1 VSVAEIAQLH
11 NRYVRVSDCFK
22 AVWTFHQ
29 FASGVFKNFLTV
41 PLPYNIPFQQIYEEI
56 RRAGEMIQSSNAA
69 LAGQMMEKSERE
81 LAGVI
86 ARQIHA
92 DQQIGASILRRFFEK
107 LRNQDEK
114 IIFNLIK
121 FYLYADSIDGEQRD
135 KLDFLFTRIAEEF
148 IEDRGEY
155 SSRDS
160 LELKGQVQ
168 GLVGVRPAKVV
179 RPEQVAELI
188 RTVKLLQEEVERVTQ
203 FEQFTDRSLLHR
215 SRELKHSIGD
225 QFLNAD
231 VMMAIVS
238 LNIATKNRFA
248 LLYRDEETK
257 IVEDARKLLAN
268 EDAIA
273 RGFGDTNPD
282 LLEEMARFK
291 AFKSEF
297 DESRAQSN
305 VKYNVITGLKTSLHN
320 ILAQLDRN
328 LDASS
333 SSDDDDDGSSLF
345 LDQHDPDR
353 IVAKFGDDPVLY
365 GSLDRLLS
373 VLESFD
379 DDAPGEQIV
388 ASPATKN
395 LRLETWEVDAFRKL
409 YRNMPPIEGETE
421 DLHLL
426 FLRAAALRIRIDD
439 QASAISVVAVRTQPD
454 RLLLEEIKES
464 LDRAKEL
471 DHKFKEFLH
480 EGLCYSSQKNL
491 HRLYR
496 SRLRLLR
503 GFSGLW
509 LVYDS
514 FATVA

>member
-1 VSVAEIAQLH
+1 MSVAAIGELH

-29 FASGVFKNFLTV
+29 FASGVFKNFLDATI
-41 PLPYNIPFQQIYEEI
+41 PYDIPFQQIYEEI
-56 RRAGEMIQSSNAA
+56 RRAGEMIQSSNVA
-69 LAGQMMEKSERE
+69 LAGQVMEKSERE

-92 DQQIGASILRRFFEK
+92 DQQIGASIVRRFFEK

-148 IEDRGEY
+148 IEERGEY
-155 SSRDS
+155 STRDS
-160 LELKGQVQ
+160 LELRQQIQ
-168 GLVGVRPAKVV
+168 GLVGVRAASTI

-188 RTVKLLQEEVERVTQ
+188 RTIRLLHEEIDRVTV

-231 VMMAIVS
+231 VMMEIVS

-248 LLYRDEETK
+248 YLYRDEETK

-273 RGFGDTNPD
+273 RGFGGTNPD
-282 LLEEMARFK
+282 LLDEMERFK
-291 AFKSEF
+291 HFKAEF

-305 VKYNVITGLKTSLHN
+305 VKHSVITGLKASLHN

-333 SSDDDDDGSSLF
+333 PPDDDSSLF
-345 LDQHDPDR
+345 LEQHDSDR
-353 IVAKFGDDPVLY
+353 AFKKFGDDPVLY
-365 GSLDRLLS
+365 SSLVRLLS

-379 DDAPGEQIV
+379 EDTPSEQV
-388 ASPATKN
+388 VTSPATKN
-395 LRLETWEVDAFRKL
+395 LRLEIWEVDAFRKL
-409 YRNMPPIEGETE
+409 YRGIPPIEGETD

-426 FLRAAALRIRIDD
+426 YLRAAALRIRIDD
-439 QASAISVVAVRTQPD
+439 QASAIALVEARTQPD
-454 RLLLEEIKES
+454 RLLLSEVKDS
-464 LDRAKEL
+464 LDRSKEL
-471 DHKFKEFLH
+471 DQRFKEFLH

-503 GFSGLW
+503 SFSGLW
-509 LVYDS
+509 LVYDA